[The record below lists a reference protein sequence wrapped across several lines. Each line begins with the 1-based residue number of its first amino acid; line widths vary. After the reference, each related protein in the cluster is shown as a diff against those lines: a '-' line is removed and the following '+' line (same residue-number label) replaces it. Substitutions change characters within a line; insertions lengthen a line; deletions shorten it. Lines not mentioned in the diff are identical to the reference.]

1 MVFPKKD
8 VFWVKEWGMEG
19 EEARS
24 GGGIR
29 TGVREQRGRQDS
41 LALARASCSLP
52 RGRCQAEKPRPV
64 GALSFFCW
72 RPFASELAWV
82 PTKKTIATVVT
93 TVSRLGGEDKTFD
106 IIPCEI
112 V

>member
-29 TGVREQRGRQDS
+29 TGVREQRGAELEGAYASSGGDKIHSRS
-41 LALARASCSLP
+41 LVHLVRS
-52 RGRCQAEKPRPV
+52 RGAAAKPRNR
-64 GALSFFCW
+64 AL
-72 RPFASELAWV
+72 
-82 PTKKTIATVVT
+82 
-93 TVSRLGGEDKTFD
+93 
-106 IIPCEI
+106 
-112 V
+112 